1 MFTVDRSQ
9 LSDAQCAML
18 DLWQQHLDAEFARRD
33 AAESCGTMT
42 SNPSVN
48 HVPVMT
54 GGHGQ
59 RQLLHFYAS
68 YFIPQMPP
76 DVELTPVA
84 RTVGTDR
91 IVDEFI
97 FCFTHT
103 RRMDWLAPGVDSTGE
118 RVEVPM
124 VVVVEF
130 HDGKISAERIYWDQ
144 ASVLV
149 QLRLLDPSNLPVVGV
164 ESARKVLNPALPSN
178 LLIKQQVH
186 DDEL

>member
-1 MFTVDRSQ
+1 MFNVDRSQ
-9 LSDAQCAML
+9 LSEAQRAML
-18 DLWQQHLDAEFARRD
+18 ELWHQHLDAEFARRD
-33 AAESCGTMT
+33 ASESCGTMT
-42 SNPSVN
+42 PDPSVN

-59 RQLLHFYAS
+59 RQLLHFYAN

-76 DVELTPVA
+76 DVEMIPVA
-84 RTVGTDR
+84 RTIGTNR

-103 RRMDWLAPGVDSTGE
+103 TLLDWFAPGVDSTGE
-118 RVEVPM
+118 CVEIPM

-130 HDGKISAERIYWDQ
+130 LGGKIAAERIYWDQ

-164 ESARKVLNPALPSN
+164 ESARKVLDPGLPSN
-178 LLIKQQVH
+178 LLIKQHIQDH
-186 DDEL
+186 EL